1 MDVKLASK
9 ILRACPP
16 VKNHMT
22 KRSGN
27 RFDDRKREIFATIV
41 KDHIAT
47 GQPVG
52 SFALA
57 KQSRENLS
65 SATIRN
71 ICAELEDEG
80 YLTHPHTSAG
90 RLPTDRGYRFYVD
103 NFIGSTKL
111 SRSEAARIN
120 ERLLDEQSL
129 ANPELLMER
138 TSRLL
143 SQLSNNVGIVVS
155 PSSSRD
161 ILQHI
166 EFVKL
171 PDSRILAITV
181 SSAGRVQDRVIR
193 IDGDF
198 AQDELNATS
207 RYLMENFHGWT
218 LAEIRDELL
227 RRMSEEKALY
237 DQFLR
242 NAVLLCSQSLQEG
255 DQPDVFIEGASNIIS
270 KPDFAD
276 TERMRALF
284 KMFEQKS
291 RIVKILN
298 ECIESASHETV
309 AVRIGSEN
317 RFADLRGCTVIAS
330 PCVYPGGA
338 VVGSIGVVG
347 PTRLE
352 YERLIAVVD
361 YIAKL
366 FERALGGASARTL

>member
-1 MDVKLASK
+1 VDVKLASK

-198 AQDELNATS
+198 AQDELNATA

>member
-1 MDVKLASK
+1 MA
-9 ILRACPP
+9 R
-16 VKNHMT
+16 
-22 KRSGN
+22 RSGN

-57 KQSRENLS
+57 RQSRENLS

-111 SRSEAARIN
+111 SKSDAAKIN
-120 ERLLDEQSL
+120 ERLLDEESL

-143 SQLSNNVGIVVS
+143 SQLSHNVGIVIS
-155 PSSSRD
+155 PASSRD

-193 IDGDF
+193 VEGEF
-198 AQDELNATS
+198 TQDELNATS
-207 RYLMENFHGWT
+207 RYLVENFQGWT

-227 RRMSEEKALY
+227 VRMSEEKALY

-242 NAVLLCSQSLQEG
+242 NAVMLCSQSLQEG

-270 KPDFAD
+270 QPDFAD
-276 TERMRALF
+276 TERMRTLF
-284 KMFEQKS
+284 RMFEEKS

-298 ECIESASHETV
+298 ECIDSAKHEAV

-338 VVGSIGVVG
+338 AAASIGVVG
-347 PTRLE
+347 PTRME

-361 YIAKL
+361 YVTKL
-366 FERALGGASARTL
+366 FERAVGGASSRAL

>member
-1 MDVKLASK
+1 
-9 ILRACPP
+9 
-16 VKNHMT
+16 MT

-111 SRSEAARIN
+111 SRSHAARIN

-129 ANPELLMER
+129 GNPELLMER

-143 SQLSNNVGIVVS
+143 SELSDNVGIVVS

-161 ILQHI
+161 IVHHI
-166 EFVKL
+166 EFVRL
-171 PDSRILAITV
+171 PDSRILVITV

-193 IDGDF
+193 IDAEF
-198 AQDELNATS
+198 TQDELNSTA
-207 RYLMENFHGWT
+207 RYLVENFYGST

-227 RRMSEEKALY
+227 LRISEEKALY

-255 DQPDVFIEGASNIIS
+255 DQPDVFIEGASNIVS

-276 TERMRALF
+276 TERVRALF

-298 ECIESASHETV
+298 ECIESARREAV

-338 VVGSIGVVG
+338 VGGSIGVVG

-352 YERLIAVVD
+352 YDRLIAVVD
-361 YIAKL
+361 YIARL
-366 FERALGGASARTL
+366 FERALDGGSARTL

>member
-1 MDVKLASK
+1 MA
-9 ILRACPP
+9 R
-16 VKNHMT
+16 
-22 KRSGN
+22 RSGN
-27 RFDDRKREIFATIV
+27 SFDDRKREIFATIV

-57 KQSRENLS
+57 RQSRENLS

-103 NFIGSTKL
+103 NFIGSTRL
-111 SRSEAARIN
+111 SKSDTAKIN
-120 ERLLDEQSL
+120 ERLLDEESL

-143 SQLSNNVGIVVS
+143 SQLSHNVGIVVS
-155 PSSSRD
+155 PASSRD

-193 IDGDF
+193 IEGEF
-198 AQDELNATS
+198 TQDELNATS
-207 RYLMENFHGWT
+207 RYLVENFQGWT
-218 LAEIRDELL
+218 LAEIRDQLL
-227 RRMSEEKALY
+227 VRMSEEKALY

-242 NAVLLCSQSLQEG
+242 NAVMLCSQSLQEG

-270 KPDFAD
+270 QPDFAD
-276 TERMRALF
+276 TERMRTLF
-284 KMFEQKS
+284 RMFEEKS

-298 ECIESASHETV
+298 ECIDSAKREAV

-338 VVGSIGVVG
+338 SAASIGVVG
-347 PTRLE
+347 PTRME

-361 YIAKL
+361 YVAKL
-366 FERALGGASARTL
+366 FERAVGGASSRAL

>member
-1 MDVKLASK
+1 
-9 ILRACPP
+9 
-16 VKNHMT
+16 MT

-57 KQSRENLS
+57 RQSRENLS

-103 NFIGSTKL
+103 NFVGPMKL
-111 SRSEAARIN
+111 SRSEAARID

-143 SQLSNNVGIVVS
+143 SQLSDNVGIVVW
-155 PSSSRD
+155 PSSARD

-166 EFVKL
+166 EFVRL

-193 IDGDF
+193 IEGDF
-198 AQDELNATS
+198 TQDELNATS
-207 RYLMENFHGWT
+207 RYLIENFQGWT

-227 RRMSEEKALY
+227 LRMSEEKALY

-298 ECIESASHETV
+298 ECIESKSREAV

-330 PCVYPGGA
+330 QCVYPGGA
-338 VVGSIGVVG
+338 AVGSIGVVG

-352 YERLIAVVD
+352 YDRLIAVVD

-366 FERALGGASARTL
+366 FERGLGGASARTL

>member
-1 MDVKLASK
+1 
-9 ILRACPP
+9 
-16 VKNHMT
+16 MT

-57 KQSRENLS
+57 NKSRENLS

-103 NFIGSTKL
+103 NFISSTKL

-120 ERLLDEQSL
+120 ERLLDEESL
-129 ANPELLMER
+129 ANPDLLMER

-143 SQLSNNVGIVVS
+143 SQLSDNVGIVVS
-155 PSSSRD
+155 PSSTRD

-166 EFVKL
+166 EFVRL
-171 PDSRILAITV
+171 PDARILVITV
-181 SSAGRVQDRVIR
+181 SRAGRVQNRVIR
-193 IDGDF
+193 SEGDF

-207 RYLMENFHGWT
+207 RYLIENFHGWT

-255 DQPDVFIEGASNIIS
+255 DQPDVFIEGASNIIA

-298 ECIESASHETV
+298 ECIENASREAV

-317 RFADLRGCTVIAS
+317 RFADLRDCTVIAS
-330 PCVYPGGA
+330 ACVYPGGGT
-338 VVGSIGVVG
+338 VGSIGVVG

-361 YIAKL
+361 YIARL
-366 FERALGGASARTL
+366 FDRAVGGASARTL

>member
-1 MDVKLASK
+1 MLSWPRIPSRFAP
-9 ILRACPP
+9 LTRNTMAR
-16 VKNHMT
+16 
-22 KRSGN
+22 RSGN

-57 KQSRENLS
+57 RQSRENLS

-111 SRSEAARIN
+111 SKSDAAKIN
-120 ERLLDEQSL
+120 ERLLDEESL

-143 SQLSNNVGIVVS
+143 SQLSHNVGIVIS
-155 PSSSRD
+155 PASSRD

-193 IDGDF
+193 IEGEF
-198 AQDELNATS
+198 TQDELNATS
-207 RYLMENFHGWT
+207 RYLVENFQGWT

-227 RRMSEEKALY
+227 VRMSEEKALY

-255 DQPDVFIEGASNIIS
+255 DNPDVFIEGASNIIS

-298 ECIESASHETV
+298 ECIESATLEMV

-317 RFADLRGCTVIAS
+317 RVAGLRGCTVIAS

-338 VVGSIGVVG
+338 AAGSIGVVG

-352 YERLIAVVD
+352 YDRLIAVVD
-361 YIAKL
+361 YVAKL
-366 FERALGGASARTL
+366 LERSVGGASARVL

>member
-1 MDVKLASK
+1 
-9 ILRACPP
+9 
-16 VKNHMT
+16 MT

-57 KQSRENLS
+57 NKSRENLS

-103 NFIGSTKL
+103 NFISSTKL

-120 ERLLDEQSL
+120 ERLLDEESL
-129 ANPELLMER
+129 ANPDLLMER

-143 SQLSNNVGIVVS
+143 SQLSDNVGIVVS
-155 PSSSRD
+155 PSSTRD

-166 EFVKL
+166 EFVRL
-171 PDSRILAITV
+171 PDARILVITV
-181 SSAGRVQDRVIR
+181 SRAGRVQNRVIR
-193 IDGDF
+193 SEGDF

-207 RYLMENFHGWT
+207 RYLIENFHGWT

-255 DQPDVFIEGASNIIS
+255 DQPDVFIEGASNIIA

-298 ECIESASHETV
+298 ECIENASQAV

-317 RFADLRGCTVIAS
+317 RFADLRDCTVIAS
-330 PCVYPGGA
+330 TCVYPGGA
-338 VVGSIGVVG
+338 TVGSIGVVG

-361 YIAKL
+361 YIARL
-366 FERALGGASARTL
+366 FDRAAGGASARTL

>member
-1 MDVKLASK
+1 VVLSWP
-9 ILRACPP
+9 RFPP
-16 VKNHMT
+16 GVPPCYEYMT
-22 KRSGN
+22 KRSGT

-71 ICAELEDEG
+71 ICAELENEG

-103 NFIGSTKL
+103 NLISSTRL
-111 SRSEAARIN
+111 SRADATRIN

-129 ANPELLMER
+129 ANPEVLMER

-143 SQLSNNVGIVVS
+143 SQLSDNVGIVVS

-166 EFVKL
+166 EFLRL
-171 PDSRILAITV
+171 PDSRILVITV
-181 SSAGRVQDRVIR
+181 SSAGRVQDRVVR
-193 IDGDF
+193 IDAEF
-198 AQDELNATS
+198 TQDELNSTS
-207 RYLMENFHGWT
+207 RYLVENFHGWT
-218 LAEIRDELL
+218 LAEIRDELFL
-227 RRMSEEKALY
+227 RMSEDKALY

-298 ECIESASHETV
+298 ECVESARREAV

-330 PCVYPGGA
+330 PCVYPGGGS
-338 VVGSIGVVG
+338 VGSIGVVG

-352 YERLIAVVD
+352 YDRLIAVVD
-361 YIAKL
+361 YIARL
-366 FERALGGASARTL
+366 FERALDGGSTRTL